1 MISTLQRYCE
11 ELLYDSDAFA
21 ISKRN
26 KDYKEKP
33 LYRMAQELCN
43 QAVSGDLKAMELV
56 LRVMEKK
63 W

>member
-26 KDYKEKP
+26 KAYKEKP
-33 LYRMAQELCN
+33 LFKMAQELCA
-43 QAVSGDLKAMELV
+43 QAVSGDLKAIELV
-56 LRVMEKK
+56 VRVMDQK
-63 W
+63 